1 VANKKITDL
10 SELTAVASDDML
22 EIVDTSTG
30 ASMKISQG
38 NLVGGQPTA
47 WTPAS
52 TEGWTSPM
60 TTAKGYYTIVGN
72 VCYFSLFMDG
82 TSNSANTYITLPA
95 SKTSINTGTAS
106 YVWTSA
112 GAGMNAGSALTTPIR
127 VDVLNNDTRMRAYKD
142 MAGGAWTASGQKI
155 VIATGFFA
163 FA

>member
-1 VANKKITDL
+1 MDKPFGID
-10 SELTAVASDDML
+10 
-22 EIVDTSTG
+22 
-30 ASMKISQG
+30 ISKYNYG
-38 NLVGGQPTA
+38 
-47 WTPAS
+47 S
-52 TEGWTSPM
+52 
-60 TTAKGYYTIVGN
+60 
-72 VCYFSLFMDG
+72 DG

-127 VDVLNNDTRMRAYKD
+127 VDVLNNDTRMRVYKD

-155 VIATGFFA
+155 IIATGFFA